1 MPPAPAVL
9 SAVSVTGYVLLLF
22 VALDVHACVS
32 VCSGWKNGDGVG
44 EAEIQRITSSLQVLQ
59 RAKRRRQD
67 LGISSDFA
75 TQPLLV
81 YVHYTANKFRSNV
94 VDRTARIV

>member
-59 RAKRRRQD
+59 RAQRRRQD
-67 LGISSDFA
+67 LGTSADICF
-75 TQPLLV
+75 T
-81 YVHYTANKFRSNV
+81 T
-94 VDRTARIV
+94 TARVFPLYS